1 MPEDEIINDYL
12 NEVPNNDIAKKYN
25 ISLNKLG
32 YILRKNSVNRRG
44 YSESAKLKQN
54 QRKERDG
61 VSYILRE
68 NGKLSGIKGGA
79 KTRDLEFE
87 ISLEEIWRL
96 YESQNKRCAL
106 TGVEIVFKDD
116 IINGENTASLDR
128 IDSSKGYIAGNI
140 QWVHKD
146 INLMKGS
153 LSQEDFISLC
163 HTISDY
169 QESIKD
175 KSLYE

>member
-12 NEVPNNDIAKKYN
+12 NEIPNNDIAKKYG

-44 YSESAKLKQN
+44 YAESAKLKSD
-54 QRKERDG
+54 QRRTRDG
-61 VSYILRE
+61 ISYILRE
-68 NGKLSGIKGGA
+68 NGKLTSIKSGA
-79 KTRDLEFE
+79 KMRDLEFQ
-87 ISLEEIWRL
+87 ISLEEIWAL

-106 TGVEIVFKDD
+106 TGVEIAFKDGEM
-116 IINGENTASLDR
+116 NGENTASLDR
-128 IDSSKGYIAGNI
+128 IDSSRGYVAGNI

-163 HTISDY
+163 HTISDH
-169 QESIKD
+169 QESIKNKD
-175 KSLYE
+175 LHE